1 MSAIESNVMV
11 NPINDSNTF
20 KVLDS
25 ENRLQRTQSIAKDP
39 HTDEDSHVN
48 LSNISKQLANLK
60 ELILSAPEVNSE
72 RVAFFKEQLAN
83 GHYQISCS
91 QIATNMFRDIELV

>member
-25 ENRLQRTQSIAKDP
+25 ESRLQRTQSLAQDS
-39 HTDEDSHVN
+39 HTDEDSQVN
-48 LSNISKQLANLK
+48 ISNISKQLAHLK
-60 ELILSAPEVNSE
+60 EFILNAPEVDNE
-72 RVAFFKEQLAN
+72 RVEFFKEELAK
-83 GHYQISCS
+83 GRYQINSS
-91 QIATNMFRDIELV
+91 QIAVNMFRDVELV